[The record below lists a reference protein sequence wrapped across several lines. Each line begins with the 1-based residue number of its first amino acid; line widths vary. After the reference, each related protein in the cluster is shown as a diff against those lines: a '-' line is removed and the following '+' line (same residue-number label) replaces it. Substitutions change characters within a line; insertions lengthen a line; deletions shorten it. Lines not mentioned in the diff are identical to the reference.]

1 MDIQLKDSNSTVSFN
16 LDTLYIFKKKKKSV
30 LCLPSTKET
39 KYNVLLLLLL

>member
-16 LDTLYIFKKKKKSV
+16 LDTLYIFKKKKSV